1 MGKVRRTLGAL
12 CGFLKRFKMDQSAVS
27 AIEFALIAVAI
38 ALIVMVGVRK
48 IGNNTSKTF
57 SSIRSAV

>member
-1 MGKVRRTLGAL
+1 
-12 CGFLKRFKMDQSAVS
+12 MDQSAVS